1 MRNSNNPG
9 KARVDLTDAYISAG
23 ADVQRDARKGTRFS
37 TSSGAAETRTPRD
50 LNVPSAELRSSAKLL
65 AQKYVNNDDGTADHI
80 NEFMQAFKAS
90 PPGEQ
95 FYQPRYNMN
104 NPQNA

>member
-23 ADVQRDARKGTRFS
+23 ADVQRDSRKGTRFG
-37 TSSGAAETRTPRD
+37 TSSGAAASRTPAD
-50 LNVPSAELRSSAKLL
+50 INVPSAELRSNAKLL
-65 AQKYVNNDDGTADHI
+65 AQSYVNDPDTKQHI
-80 NEFMQAFKAS
+80 DEFMLAFKAS

>member
-1 MRNSNNPG
+1 MPTS
-9 KARVDLTDAYISAG
+9 VQVLTFKEMQEK
-23 ADVQRDARKGTRFS
+23 VHVFLQVVEQQKP
-37 TSSGAAETRTPRD
+37 RTPRD

>member
-37 TSSGAAETRTPRD
+37 TSSGAATTRTPAD
-50 LNVPSAELRSSAKLL
+50 INVPSAELRSSAKLL
-65 AQKYVNNDDGTADHI
+65 AQKYVNNDDGTADYI

>member
-1 MRNSNNPG
+1 MDEG
-9 KARVDLTDAYISAG
+9 
-23 ADVQRDARKGTRFS
+23 GT
-37 TSSGAAETRTPRD
+37 
-50 LNVPSAELRSSAKLL
+50 K
-65 AQKYVNNDDGTADHI
+65 QHI
-80 NEFMQAFKAS
+80 DEFMQAFKAS

>member
-23 ADVQRDARKGTRFS
+23 ADVQRDSRKGTRFG
-37 TSSGAAETRTPRD
+37 TSSGASASRTPAD
-50 LNVPSAELRSSAKLL
+50 ISVPSAELRSSAKLL
-65 AQKYVNNDDGTADHI
+65 AQKYVMDEDGTKQHI
-80 NEFMQAFKAS
+80 DEFMQAFKAS